1 METKTTNKGSARF
14 DARITPEQKMT
25 FLRAAK
31 LGGFR
36 SLSDFVVVT
45 VQEKAKRIIQEH
57 EAVVASQKD
66 SEIFFEAILKAAE
79 PNDNLVAAANRYKE
93 LLPE

>member
-1 METKTTNKGSARF
+1 METKTTNKGNARF

-25 FLRAAK
+25 FLKAAK

-36 SLSDFVVVT
+36 SLSDFVIVT
-45 VQEKAKRIIQEH
+45 VQEKAKKIIQEH

-66 SEIFFEAILKAAE
+66 REIFFNALINAAE
-79 PNDNLVAAANRYKE
+79 PNSDLVAATHRYKE
-93 LLPE
+93 LLSE

>member
-1 METKTTNKGSARF
+1 METKTTNKGNARF
-14 DARITPEQKMT
+14 DARITPEQKIT
-25 FLRAAK
+25 FLKAAK

-66 SEIFFEAILKAAE
+66 SEIFFNAVINADE
-79 PNDNLVAAANRYKE
+79 PNSSLVAAAKKYKE